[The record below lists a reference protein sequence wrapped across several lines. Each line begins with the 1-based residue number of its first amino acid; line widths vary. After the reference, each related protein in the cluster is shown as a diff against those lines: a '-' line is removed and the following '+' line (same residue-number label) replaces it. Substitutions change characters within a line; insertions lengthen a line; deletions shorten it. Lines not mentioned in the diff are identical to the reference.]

1 MQANDK
7 QRHILKAFIDRNGS
21 LKLPAEGT
29 SMYPLIK
36 QGDICQFTS
45 IKHSPLKRGDIVL
58 FESPANQLIAHRFL
72 NCAYVQEEEWYIF
85 KGDTNYGLD
94 DLITGEKIIGRLVAI
109 QKKSVTIQEKNVAAV
124 LWGKLI
130 LAFPILSVLLRKYIN
145 YQERKK
151 AD

>member
-7 QRHILKAFIDRNGS
+7 QGHILKALIDRNGS
-21 LKLPAEGT
+21 LELPAEGM

-36 QGDICQFTS
+36 KGDICQFTS
-45 IKHSPLKRGDIVL
+45 IKHSPLRRGDIVL
-58 FESPANQLIAHRFL
+58 FESPANKLIAHRFL
-72 NCAYVQEEEWYIF
+72 NCAYIQEEECYIF

-94 DLITGEKIIGRLVAI
+94 DLITGEKIIGKLVAI
-109 QKKSVTIQEKNVAAV
+109 QKKSVIIQEKNVAAV

-145 YQERKK
+145 YQEWKK

>member
-1 MQANDK
+1 MQTNNK
-7 QRHILKAFIDRNGS
+7 QGHLLKALIDRNG
-21 LKLPAEGT
+21 LLELPAEGT

-36 QGDICQFTS
+36 QGDICRFTS

-58 FESPANQLIAHRFL
+58 FESPANKLIAHRLL
-72 NCAYVQEEEWYIF
+72 NCSYVQEEECYIF
-85 KGDTNYGLD
+85 KGDTNYGVD
-94 DLITGEKIIGRLVAI
+94 DLVTREKIIGKLVVI

-130 LAFPILSVLLRKYIN
+130 LAFPLLSVLLRSYIN
-145 YQERKK
+145 YQEWKK